1 MFQSSTPKLIPYFT
15 QKFHLNFI
23 IFRNNLHGSRRSVAA
38 TPSNPSS
45 ANNNQDS
52 KGTTLTKIKD
62 LTKNLRKNSKDDQS
76 ENDSRAGNGNGN
88 HSSTPSR
95 AVAPRNSLSMFSAER
110 KGMSNLNNSKSSI
123 NSSTRSLQKDSPKTT
138 RRATTSTLG
147 KSYSKALSSCNNM
160 IF

>member
-1 MFQSSTPKLIPYFT
+1 M
-15 QKFHLNFI
+15 
-23 IFRNNLHGSRRSVAA
+23 AA

-76 ENDSRAGNGNGN
+76 ENDSRAGNGN

-147 KSYSKALSSCNNM
+147 EFYSKAYIVQSYIYQVL
-160 IF
+160 

>member
-1 MFQSSTPKLIPYFT
+1 MEKQHFIAISSICNLRSLLN
-15 QKFHLNFI
+15 QKFHVNFI

-147 KSYSKALSSCNNM
+147 
-160 IF
+160 

>member
-1 MFQSSTPKLIPYFT
+1 M
-15 QKFHLNFI
+15 NFI

-76 ENDSRAGNGNGN
+76 ENDSRAGNGN

-147 KSYSKALSSCNNM
+147 KFYSKALSSCKNM
-160 IF
+160 IFEMSRFS